1 MIEQSIKKLV
11 CYGLEKKLIEKE
23 DIIYVTNRILNL
35 LKIEEYNEPV
45 ENYENI
51 ELEEIKSRKLTAT
64 KFEVTL
70 KLKIKDRED
79 LERLIANIQAESYID
94 YVTRNNLN

>member
-51 ELEEIKSRKLTAT
+51 ELEEVESNQSLNQKLN
-64 KFEVTL
+64 KFH
-70 KLKIKDRED
+70 KL
-79 LERLIANIQAESYID
+79 L
-94 YVTRNNLN
+94 RNNQQI